1 MKVRAERRRC
11 SRQQSRDFPAAHGED
26 RGGAATLQ
34 PVKTP
39 RTDKLVM
46 KGYSPRK
53 DTSGK
58 MRVEDRQRGAFID
71 WPQPLFPIAWGG
83 RGQGVRYKEVKLS
96 LGKRRGQGKGVVFI
110 FFVSQTYFK

>member
-11 SRQQSRDFPAAHGED
+11 SRQQSTNSPEAHGED
-26 RGGAATLQ
+26 HGGAATLQ

-58 MRVEDRQRGAFID
+58 MCVEEWQRAAFTD
-71 WPQPLFPIAWGG
+71 GLQTLFPIAWSG
-83 RGQGVRYKEVKLS
+83 RGQGVRYKGVKLS
-96 LGKRRGQGKGVVFI
+96 LGKRRGWGKGVVFI